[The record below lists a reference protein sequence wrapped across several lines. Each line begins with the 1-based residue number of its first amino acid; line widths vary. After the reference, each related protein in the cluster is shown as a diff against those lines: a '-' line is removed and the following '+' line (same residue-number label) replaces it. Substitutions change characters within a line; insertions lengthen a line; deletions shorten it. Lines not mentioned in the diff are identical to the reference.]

1 MERATNSSLILYTT
15 EDGLT
20 KIEATFDRDTV
31 WLSIDQMADLFQRN
45 KSTISRHIGNIY
57 KEGELDKAATVA
69 KFATVQMEGE
79 RQVERQ
85 IEYYNLDV
93 IISVGYRVKSQ
104 RGVQFRMW
112 ATAILKEF
120 MKKGFVLDDDR
131 LKNLGGGNYFDEL
144 LARIQDI
151 RSSEKVFWRKVLEIY
166 ATSIDYDP
174 KAESTVLFFKQVQNK
189 MHWAAHQHTAAEVMI
204 SKRNQEREQYKLVGE
219 QAEFLKDFA
228 DEKIYWGNFDLRDYG
243 EDLEY
248 ARSSLDGR
256 KSNRYYLC
264 FYTVLDYVV
273 PYAAQSSVTLIS
285 DFEDSIVNN
294 IYSQEQKYRI
304 KAIHVS
310 VFPLKSTSAIL
321 LFIEDGVKRYRKFY
335 RSLRKLPNDD
345 QLAAINYLVFS
356 YTENVFM
363 NPTTHKEL
371 RKNDLFMDMC
381 RKSTDFR
388 SHTPFPLDDPLEAAV
403 KEFSLSKRNEIPN
416 LLSREYAL

>member
-1 MERATNSSLILYTT
+1 MNESECRRAAMIKANDIEMVKLGGMTPEERKRYEKNKIEINKKVSSLITEATKNAKLECCILCHKPCSSFCNSHSIPQFALKRIA
-15 EDGLT
+15 EDGKVMLPLQDEILT
-20 KIEATFDRDTV
+20 IGKDIGVNKAGTFHIICRDCDSRV
-31 WLSIDQMADLFQRN
+31 FQLYEDPNAYNSKPADQMLA
-45 KSTISRHIGNIY
+45 
-57 KEGELDKAATVA
+57 
-69 KFATVQMEGE
+69 
-79 RQVERQ
+79 Q
-85 IEYYNLDV
+85 IALKDV
-93 IISVGYRVKSQ
+93 
-104 RGVQFRMW
+104 
-112 ATAILKEF
+112 
-120 MKKGFVLDDDR
+120 
-131 LKNLGGGNYFDEL
+131 L
-144 LARIQDI
+144 L
-151 RSSEKVFWRKVLEIY
+151 
-166 ATSIDYDP
+166 
-174 KAESTVLFFKQVQNK
+174 
-189 MHWAAHQHTAAEVMI
+189 MI

-304 KAIHVS
+304 KAIHVA

-335 RSLRKLPNDD
+335 RSLRKLPKDD

-371 RKNDLFMDMC
+371 KKNDFFMDMC

-416 LLSREYAL
+416 LLSREYALN